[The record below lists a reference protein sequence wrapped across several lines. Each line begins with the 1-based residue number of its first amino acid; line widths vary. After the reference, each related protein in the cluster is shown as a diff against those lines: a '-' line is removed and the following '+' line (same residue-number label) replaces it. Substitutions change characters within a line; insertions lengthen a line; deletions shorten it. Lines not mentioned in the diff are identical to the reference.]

1 MWQHI
6 NIDLGAAMYINFSD
20 IPGHDNLFL
29 DYLYEFENVKE
40 FYKYNFREFDQYQRI
55 FKKNC
60 EAERINPATLNEII
74 LAQYADQTTSNKTK
88 KNIQLLSGEN
98 TLAIVTGQQLG
109 LLCGPM
115 YTFYK
120 IITTLKLSKN
130 FNDKYD
136 DFNFVPVFWMEG
148 DDHDFNEVRSIN
160 VIGNDNNI
168 KNIGYKDKV
177 DPDEAK
183 TSIGSLKF
191 DDSLKDCFDILDE
204 NLRDTEFKIPVL
216 DKLKNYYSVGKTFA
230 ISFRELIHSLFDEYG
245 LVILDPSDKK
255 VKELLKPVIK
265 KEIND
270 FREHTEKLV
279 NVSARLE
286 EIYHAQVK
294 VKPVNLFYSTDD
306 GRYSIEPVD
315 NEFRLKRKR
324 ISFTKEELINKVEEE
339 PERFSPNVLLRPIC
353 QDYLLPTAFYVGGP
367 SEISYFAQVTV
378 LYEIYNIPTP
388 IIYPRSSVTLLESN
402 INKTLEKYDV
412 SITDIF
418 KGPEELKKKV
428 VDSLTENKVDDVFTE
443 TESEVKEAIEKL
455 RGRLYDIDKTIA
467 DTSNKYQSKILNSL
481 SELKSKAE
489 HAQNQKYE
497 VTIRQL
503 DKACTMLFP
512 SNNLQERELN
522 FTYFTNKYGEGFLK
536 RLYDDLNT
544 DKFEH
549 QIIEL

>member
-1 MWQHI
+1 
-6 NIDLGAAMYINFSD
+6 MYINFSD

-40 FYKYNFREFDQYQRI
+40 FYKFNFRESDQYQDI
-55 FKKNC
+55 FKKIS
-60 EAERINPATLNEII
+60 ESERSNSALLQKII
-74 LAQYADQTTSNKTK
+74 SAQYTGLTTSTKTK
-88 KNIQLLSGEN
+88 KNIQFLSNEN
-98 TLAIVTGQQLG
+98 TLAVVTGQQLG
-109 LLCGPM
+109 LIGGPM

-130 FNDKYD
+130 LNDKYD

-168 KNIGYKDKV
+168 KNIGYKNPI

-183 TSIGSLKF
+183 TSIGTLDFDESLNDF
-191 DDSLKDCFDILDE
+191 FNVLVE
-204 NLRDTEFKIPVL
+204 NLRDTEFKKPL
-216 DKLKNYYSVGKTFA
+216 LHKLKNCYSVGKTFA
-230 ISFRELIHSLFDEYG
+230 RSFRELTHSLFDEYG

-255 VKELLKPVIK
+255 VKELLKPVFK

-279 NVSARLE
+279 IVSAHLE
-286 EIYHAQVK
+286 EVYHAQVK
-294 VKPVNLFYSTDD
+294 VKPVNLFYSSDD

-324 ISFTKEELINKVEEE
+324 ISFTKEELIEKVEKE

-353 QDYLLPTAFYVGGP
+353 QDYLLPTAFYIGGP
-367 SEISYFAQVTV
+367 SEISYFAQVTA
-378 LYEIYNIPTP
+378 LYEFYNLPTP
-388 IIYPRSSVTLLESN
+388 IIYPRSSGTILESN
-402 INKTLEKYDV
+402 INKSLEKYNI

-428 VDSLTENKVDDVFTE
+428 VDSLTENKVDEVFAE
-443 TESEVKEAIEKL
+443 TEKEVEVAIEKL
-455 RGRLYDIDKTIA
+455 REKLYDIDKTIA
-467 DTSNKYQSKILNSL
+467 DTGNKYKSKIFNSL

-489 HAQNQKYE
+489 QAQNQKYE
-497 VTIRQL
+497 VTLRQL

-522 FTYFTNKYGEGFLK
+522 FTYFANKYGEAFLK